1 MQFFSDII
9 RTMICLPG
17 VLWLFFSGGK
27 RYAEV
32 TNANLDN
39 TGLAYFLPLLHKKCG
54 LLMNKSMN
62 ILSIFE

>member
-1 MQFFSDII
+1 MQLFSDII

-27 RYAEV
+27 RYAQV

-39 TGLAYFLPLLHKKCG
+39 TGFNVQGIGNL
-54 LLMNKSMN
+54 
-62 ILSIFE
+62 